1 MTSPLAKVV
10 KTDLGIIGRPSNLYK
25 YNVSVQIDIY
35 NENEACVSHTQE
47 RVREEKGDQ
56 SLLLVG
62 SFGLMFFDQDAT
74 RGKLIK
80 VLYST
85 EL

>member
-1 MTSPLAKVV
+1 M
-10 KTDLGIIGRPSNLYK
+10 
-25 YNVSVQIDIY
+25 SVHINIY
-35 NENEACVSHTQE
+35 NEKEACVSHIQE
-47 RVREEKGDQ
+47 RVWEEMGDQ

-62 SFGLMFFDQDAT
+62 SNGLMFFDQEAA

-80 VLYST
+80 LLYST

>member
-1 MTSPLAKVV
+1 M
-10 KTDLGIIGRPSNLYK
+10 
-25 YNVSVQIDIY
+25 SVHINIY
-35 NENEACVSHTQE
+35 NENEACVSHIQE
-47 RVREEKGDQ
+47 RVGEEMGDQ

-62 SFGLMFFDQDAT
+62 SNGLMFFDQGAT
-74 RGKLIK
+74 RGKLIN